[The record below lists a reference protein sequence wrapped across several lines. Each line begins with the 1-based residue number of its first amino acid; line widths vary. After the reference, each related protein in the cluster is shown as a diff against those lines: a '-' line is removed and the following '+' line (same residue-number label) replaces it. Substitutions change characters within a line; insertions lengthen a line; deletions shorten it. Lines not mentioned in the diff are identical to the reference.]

1 MAGRRRSL
9 SAASQKATGSRTRSR
24 EVACAR
30 VASHTAHPRRLP
42 HCRAL
47 TVPLPSRSVAGKAE
61 IHRMWAGS
69 DRNKDIVKAGLS
81 NKDTGEGINWDD
93 YDEQKAAHTN
103 EEWGLTGTAAWTA
116 AHVKAWREEQMA
128 AGSKKRGGAYALL
141 PSSRSPEHAMEWL
154 REQRTLGILRPSPLV
169 GVQPWPQVEATL
181 LNGRT
186 VP

>member
-1 MAGRRRSL
+1 M
-9 SAASQKATGSRTRSR
+9 
-24 EVACAR
+24 
-30 VASHTAHPRRLP
+30 
-42 HCRAL
+42 
-47 TVPLPSRSVAGKAE
+47 AGKAE

-81 NKDTGEGINWDD
+81 KSNKDTGEGINWDD

-103 EEWGLTGTAAWTA
+103 AEWGLTGTAAWTA

-154 REQRTLGILRPSPLV
+154 RGQRTLGILRPSPLV
-169 GVQPWPQVEATL
+169 GVQPWLQSQMVGGRRVQVLAIEWYTDVSVVLEARAFTC
-181 LNGRT
+181 GDAAIQARQGFYWC
-186 VP
+186 